1 MDPHHHQIDAPIVI
15 EEQAWVCAE
24 AFVIQGVTVGQ
35 GAVCAARAVVIK
47 DVEP

>member
-24 AFVIQGVTVGQ
+24 AFVIQRGHGRSGRLYVLLVQ
-35 GAVCAARAVVIK
+35 W
-47 DVEP
+47 